1 MKVLICLIPFDY
13 SSKTGMNRRILLIL
27 RGLVRLKKEYLF
39 TILITQDNY
48 EFFKSE
54 YPSFSYKVVYDY
66 FMLRKMRSFSKLYWF
81 YNCLYVNFYCIMSSY
96 ELYYFDFISAFSPC
110 LLTKK
115 KVFTIHHLPANI
127 DKVSLKDRMFYNI
140 FLTHN
145 LKHTYYFSISE
156 YTKNEIMHF
165 YPAVK
170 EDRLYVNYN
179 PIEVLTSS
187 LTDPILNYQYILCV
201 NTFHPK
207 KNTLSLIRAFNIVK
221 KNKSYKLV
229 LVSSKNSYWN
239 NVLFPEIVN
248 LGLKDD
254 VVCLGDVLDD
264 ELENIYRSASLFVT
278 PSLREGF
285 GYTPIEAAIYKIP
298 VLVSMESALP
308 ETTCGLVNYY
318 EPAMDE
324 EVLAERILYLLSNP
338 PSEELLDNVSFSLKS
353 KYSVENRAK
362 IFYSQIIDIL
372 KVGV

>member
-1 MKVLICLIPFDY
+1 
-13 SSKTGMNRRILLIL
+13 
-27 RGLVRLKKEYLF
+27 
-39 TILITQDNY
+39 
-48 EFFKSE
+48 
-54 YPSFSYKVVYDY
+54 
-66 FMLRKMRSFSKLYWF
+66 
-81 YNCLYVNFYCIMSSY
+81 MS
-96 ELYYFDFISAFSPC
+96 
-110 LLTKK
+110 
-115 KVFTIHHLPANI
+115 
-127 DKVSLKDRMFYNI
+127 
-140 FLTHN
+140 
-145 LKHTYYFSISE
+145 
-156 YTKNEIMHF
+156 
-165 YPAVK
+165 
-170 EDRLYVNYN
+170 
-179 PIEVLTSS
+179 
-187 LTDPILNYQYILCV
+187 
-201 NTFHPK
+201 
-207 KNTLSLIRAFNIVK
+207 K

-264 ELENIYRSASLFVT
+264 ELENIYRNASLFVS

-353 KYSVENRAK
+353 KYSVENMAK

-372 KVGV
+372 KVGVWL